1 MLGASRPGKYT
12 PLHYAACRGFLDV
25 VSLLIDHGADVN
37 ATNKWHWTPLHLAAA
52 DGHTEVVIEL
62 AKRGA
67 DIRART
73 IHTNL
78 PLDEATGSHHWKTAS
93 VLKHLMGP
101 DWYQWARKSY
111 HDDPGGEYTY
121 DRIETA
127 TDDEVALFW
136 QNTVRA
142 AVGPEK
148 FAAMFDGVEDPASA
162 LGIELD
168 PSVRREVGWV
178 DSEGEYHVPWED
190 EEAQETS
197 STAAEDDSTLDRQ
210 SAEPSDFLV

>member
-1 MLGASRPGKYT
+1 
-12 PLHYAACRGFLDV
+12 V

-37 ATNKWHWTPLHLAAA
+37 ATNKFLWTPLHVAAA
-52 DGHTEVVIEL
+52 EGHTEVVREL
-62 AKRGA
+62 ARRGA
-67 DIRART
+67 DILART

-121 DRIETA
+121 DRIETM
-127 TDDEVALFW
+127 TDDELALFW

-148 FAAMFDGVEDPASA
+148 FAEMFDGVKDPMSA
-162 LGIELD
+162 MSVEID
-168 PSVRREVGWV
+168 PSLRKQVGWV
-178 DSEGEYHVPWED
+178 DSAGEYHAPWED
-190 EEAQETS
+190 QDEDPELS
-197 STAAEDDSTLDRQ
+197 SMPAEDSALEGQ
-210 SAEPSDFLV
+210 PAEPSDLIV